1 MKLQKIASLVLAIIL
16 VLSLGINAF
25 AAGTGSITING
36 ASAENTYEI
45 YKLLDLESYDTSS
58 GAYSYKVN
66 SAWTGFFANAD
77 ILTYVEINADGYV
90 TWKAAEDDATVAA
103 FAKKGIMDIS
113 SQYIGS
119 LGSA

>member
-36 ASAENTYEI
+36 ASEGNTYSI
-45 YKLLDLESYDTSS
+45 YKLLDLESYNTTS

-66 SAWTGFFANAD
+66 SEWTGLLRKQRP
-77 ILTYVEINADGYV
+77 IT
-90 TWKAAEDDATVAA
+90 KAFLEEETNI
-103 FAKKGIMDIS
+103 F
-113 SQYIGS
+113 
-119 LGSA
+119 